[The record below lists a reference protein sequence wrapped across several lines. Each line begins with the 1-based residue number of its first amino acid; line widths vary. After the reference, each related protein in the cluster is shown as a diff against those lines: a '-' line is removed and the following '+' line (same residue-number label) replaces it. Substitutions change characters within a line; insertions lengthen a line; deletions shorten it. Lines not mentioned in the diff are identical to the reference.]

1 MEKFSYGLEFYK
13 NNIYKLEDT
22 ALFKRKVREAEK
34 IEKVLFNIIPN
45 IEVVRKYILR
55 SYCFNKKITFKDR
68 VNFIKGLI
76 LADSVINYND
86 IFEFGEHLENQVNA
100 YSNETN
106 WKELGYV
113 IDLNNTNIVN
123 DSFDKNN
130 YIETFTSDEFNID
143 SFYDYLSEEKVESDN
158 EIITEEDID
167 EDTIKETVDFDELNF
182 RNISITSKEK
192 LDLFIQNKNN
202 IINEIIRRKEIPIQE
217 EKMVKKG
224 MNVWLNYALTF
235 MKDLYNIRINTL
247 TYQAKNA
254 SDYL

>member
-22 ALFKRKVREAEK
+22 NLFKRKVKEAEK

-45 IEVVRKYILR
+45 IEIVRKYVFR
-55 SYCFNKKITFKDR
+55 SYCFDKKIAFKDR

-76 LADSVINYND
+76 LADSVIDYND

-113 IDLNNTNIVN
+113 INLNNPDIVN
-123 DSFDKNN
+123 DFFDKNN
-130 YIETFTSDEFNID
+130 YIETFTSDEFDID
-143 SFYDYLSEEKVESDN
+143 RYNDYLNEKIKLNN
-158 EIITEEDID
+158 EVITEEDID
-167 EDTIKETVDFDELNF
+167 EDTIKETVDFDELNA
-182 RNISITSKEK
+182 RTISVTSKEK
-192 LDLFIQNKNN
+192 LDFFIQNKNN
-202 IINEIIRRKEIPIQE
+202 IINEIIRRKEIPVQE

-224 MNVWLNYALTF
+224 MNAWLTYALTS
-235 MKDLYNIRINTL
+235 MEDLYNIRINTL
-247 TYQAKNA
+247 TYKVKNA